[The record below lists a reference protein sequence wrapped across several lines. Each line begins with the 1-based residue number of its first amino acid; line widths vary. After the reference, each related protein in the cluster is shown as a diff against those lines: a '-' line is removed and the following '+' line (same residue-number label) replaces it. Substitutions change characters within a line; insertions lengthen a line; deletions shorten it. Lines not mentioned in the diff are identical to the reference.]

1 MSKFN
6 LRQWRS
12 IRVVN
17 QWRRRCKRAES
28 QPIAAN
34 VFILT
39 ALALIVVL
47 GVVVFSFILDQPK
60 ALGKPTRAEQLP
72 SPTRVADA
80 TKTKSVVESAQPQV
94 LYRDIYLRQ
103 QPNRI
108 IFGNG
113 KLKLEFDRANG
124 QWLALAAEG
133 IADNL
138 ITAADIA
145 QNIDFQIDGN
155 WAIARHGAKLL
166 HYETAIDRFRKGVT
180 LNLTFGVAPR
190 PHQTDF
196 PDEFELTAAYTL
208 FPERG
213 SLARSAR
220 LRRNFSSDRAS
231 VTGQVKKLEGFLFGL
246 PGVGIE
252 NTALCVVDAPGPFLP
267 KTYVAPQTPYKNLVN
282 QSIQFHRA
290 PDGGLG
296 ILAMTNKQRQMTL
309 ASWMETSGEVAYNS
323 TIRGDGRKLSFWHEN
338 LRAYRLPEQYAVTSD
353 IHHVELTT
361 KALPA
366 ALAQYRQMLA
376 RTLPLATN
384 TPQWAREMVLLEVYP
399 PYFPEGFKGI
409 TKKLSF
415 YRNIGFNTIYL
426 MPHWVGGYSPIDL
439 YQVEPSYGTSDD
451 LRELVRTAHTLGMK
465 VLFDM
470 VIHGFDPKSPIPQ
483 ERPDLFV
490 RDEQGNLARHREWGS
505 ISTDWASPAYQQYMV
520 DLVLHDLKTYDIDGY
535 RVDAAG
541 YKGPSWDEKIP
552 YPAYRS
558 GSTSPELMQRMLSA
572 MQAVKPET
580 VLLSEIFGPV
590 FYSVSNLVHDNQT
603 EAGQFLLDQ
612 MAAGKINA
620 QDYKAHIANV
630 LSALPAGANRV
641 YFTRNHDTSWFY
653 HFNGYTPR
661 LMAMEAVHALFGIP
675 EVFAGDPKS
684 GSNPDDNPAT
694 YDFYRRLFLVRRQFS
709 ELVHGEVLLREV
721 ECDNPWVFT
730 GLRRTNGQLTL
741 VIISF
746 SADRE
751 DAKLMLNL
759 NASPTQPRQKIQ
771 LIDPIQGENI
781 EFARTGD
788 ETNSVRV
795 QLKPFQILVGRL
807 S

>member
-6 LRQWRS
+6 LRPWHS
-12 IRVVN
+12 IRAVIRW
-17 QWRRRCKRAES
+17 QRRCRKAGKQS
-28 QPIAAN
+28 AAKI
-34 VFILT
+34 FILS

-47 GVVVFSFILDQPK
+47 GTVFSFILGEPNAQ
-60 ALGKPTRAEQLP
+60 GNPTRAEQSP
-72 SPTRVADA
+72 SFAIADA
-80 TKTKSVVESAQPQV
+80 TSTKLVREPAQSQV

-108 IFGNG
+108 IFGND
-113 KLKLEFDRANG
+113 KLKLEFDRATG
-124 QWLALAAEG
+124 QWLILAADG
-133 IADNL
+133 IAGNL
-138 ITAADIA
+138 IAAADIA

-155 WAIARHGAKLL
+155 WAIAQHGAKLL

-180 LNLTFGVAPR
+180 LNLSFGVVPR
-190 PHQTDF
+190 PHQTDS
-196 PDEFELTAAYTL
+196 PYEFELTVAYTL
-208 FPERG
+208 FPDRG
-213 SLARSAR
+213 SLARSAT
-220 LRRNFSSDRAS
+220 LRRNFSSARAS
-231 VTGQVKKLEGFLFGL
+231 AKQVRKLEGFRFGL

-252 NTALCVVDAPGPFLP
+252 NPDLCVVDVPGPFLP
-267 KTYVAPQTPYKNLVN
+267 QTYVAPQTPYKNLVN
-282 QSIQFHRA
+282 QSIQLHRA
-290 PDGGLG
+290 PDAGLG
-296 ILAMTNKQRQMTL
+296 ILTMTNKQRQMTL

-338 LRAYRLPEQYAVTSD
+338 LRAYRLPEQYTVTSD

-361 KALPA
+361 QALPA

-426 MPHWVGGYSPIDL
+426 MPHWVGGYAPIDL

-451 LRELVRTAHTLGMK
+451 LRELVRTAHSLGMK

-470 VIHGFDPKSPIPQ
+470 VIHGFDPKSSVPQ

-520 DLVLHDLKTYDIDGY
+520 DLALHDLKTYNIDGY

-541 YKGPSWDEKIP
+541 YKGASWDAKIP

-558 GSTSPELMQRMLSA
+558 GSASPELMQRMLSA

-603 EAGQFLLDQ
+603 EAGQFLLDR
-612 MAAGKINA
+612 MAAGKVNA
-620 QDYKAHIANV
+620 QHYKAHIANV

-675 EVFAGDPKS
+675 EVFAGDPKYS
-684 GSNPDDNPAT
+684 PNPDDNPDV
-694 YDFYRRLFLVRRQFS
+694 YEFYRRLFLTRQQFP
-709 ELVHGEVLLREV
+709 ELVRGEVLLREI

-730 GLRRTNGQLTL
+730 GLRRSNGQLTL
-741 VIISF
+741 VAISF
-746 SADRE
+746 SGDRE
-751 DAKLMLNL
+751 AANL
-759 NASPTQPRQKIQ
+759 TLSINTSTTQARQKIQ
-771 LIDPIQGENI
+771 LIDPIQRDNI

-788 ETNSVRV
+788 AMNSVRIK
-795 QLKPFQILVGRL
+795 LKPFQILVGRL
-807 S
+807 